1 MNNEYK
7 NSAFSFMHNNILRFL
22 FKNRLKISDIN
33 KTSIFD
39 GNPHAHIITNSNVS
53 VKNFC

>member
-7 NSAFSFMHNNILRFL
+7 NSAFSFMHNNILIRFL

-39 GNPHAHIITNSNVS
+39 GNPHAHITNSNVS